1 MDYEKAIHAIIDP
14 IVEEPESILIR
25 IDEGENGRELSII
38 IATEK
43 NDIARLIGRHGT
55 IANAIR
61 EVVGVAGKIDEKRV
75 HIKFESFNDGTDEKK
90 ED

>member
-1 MDYEKAIHAIIDP
+1 MDYEKAIHAIVDP

-25 IDEGENGRELSII
+25 INEAEDSKDVSII

-43 NDIARLIGRHGT
+43 NDVARLIGRHGT
-55 IANAIR
+55 VANAIR
-61 EVVGVAGKIDEKRV
+61 EVVSVAGKVDNKRI
-75 HIKFESFNDGTDEKK
+75 HIKFESFNEEK

>member
-1 MDYEKAIHAIIDP
+1 MNYDKAIHAIIDP
-14 IVEEPESILIR
+14 IVEEPDLIFIKTNESE
-25 IDEGENGRELSII
+25 DGKDVSII

-43 NDIARLIGRHGT
+43 NDIARLIGRHGS

-61 EVVGVAGKIDEKRV
+61 EMVSVAGKVDNKRI
-75 HIKFESFNDGTDEKK
+75 HIKFESFNEEK

>member
-14 IVEEPESILIR
+14 IVEEPDSLLIR
-25 IDEGENGRELSII
+25 INDAESKDLSII
-38 IATEK
+38 IATTQE
-43 NDIARLIGRHGT
+43 DIARLIGRHGT

-61 EVVGVAGKIDEKRV
+61 ELVSVAGKVDNKRV
-75 HIKFESFNDGTDEKK
+75 HIKFESFSEEK

>member
-1 MDYEKAIHAIIDP
+1 MNYEKAIHAINDP
-14 IVEEPESILIR
+14 IVEEPDLIFIKTNESE
-25 IDEGENGRELSII
+25 DGKDLSII

-61 EVVGVAGKIDEKRV
+61 EVISVAGKVDSRRV
-75 HIKFESFNDGTDEKK
+75 HIKFESFNEEK

>member
-1 MDYEKAIHAIIDP
+1 MNYEKAIHAIIDP
-14 IVEEPESILIR
+14 IVEEPDLIFIKTNESE
-25 IDEGENGRELSII
+25 DGKDLSII

-61 EVVGVAGKIDEKRV
+61 EVISVAGKVDNKRV
-75 HIKFESFNDGTDEKK
+75 HIKFESFTEEK

>member
-14 IVEEPESILIR
+14 IVEEPDLIFIKTNESE
-25 IDEGENGRELSII
+25 DGKDLSII

-43 NDIARLIGRHGT
+43 NDVARLIGRHGT

-61 EVVGVAGKIDEKRV
+61 EVISVAGKVDNRRV
-75 HIKFESFNDGTDEKK
+75 HIKFESFNEEK
-90 ED
+90 EE

>member
-1 MDYEKAIHAIIDP
+1 MNYEKAIHAIIDP
-14 IVEEPESILIR
+14 IVEEPDLIFIKTNESE
-25 IDEGENGRELSII
+25 DGKDLSII

-43 NDIARLIGRHGT
+43 NDIARLIGKHGT

-61 EVVGVAGKIDEKRV
+61 EVISVAGKVDSRRV
-75 HIKFESFNDGTDEKK
+75 HIKFESFNEEK

>member
-1 MDYEKAIHAIIDP
+1 MNYEKAIHAIIDP
-14 IVEEPESILIR
+14 IVEEPDLIFIKTNESE
-25 IDEGENGRELSII
+25 DGKDLSII

-61 EVVGVAGKIDEKRV
+61 EVISVAGKVDSRRV
-75 HIKFESFNDGTDEKK
+75 HIKFESFNEEK

>member
-14 IVEEPESILIR
+14 LVEEPESILIR
-25 IDEGENGRELSII
+25 INEAEDSKDVSVI

-43 NDIARLIGRHGT
+43 SDVARLIGRHGT

-61 EVVGVAGKIDEKRV
+61 EVVSVAGKVDNKRL
-75 HIKFESFNDGTDEKK
+75 HIKFESFNEEK

>member
-1 MDYEKAIHAIIDP
+1 MNYEKAIHAIIDP
-14 IVEEPESILIR
+14 IVEEPDLIFIKTNESE
-25 IDEGENGRELSII
+25 DGKDLSII

-61 EVVGVAGKIDEKRV
+61 EVISVAGKVDNRRV
-75 HIKFESFNDGTDEKK
+75 HIKFESFTEEK
-90 ED
+90 EG